1 MRLTHKDTRA
11 LRDVEDQVW
20 EAHEAL
26 RKAERLLAVL
36 PYSDSMEAWRR
47 WAADLRSEAHSLDLA
62 IHQRRSAF
70 DTEELRE
77 ESRA

>member
-47 WAADLRSEAHSLDLA
+47 WAADLRDQDHNLGLA
-62 IHQRRSAF
+62 VHQRLSAF
-70 DTEELRE
+70 DTQELRE
-77 ESRA
+77 ESA